1 MSARIGILWVLAGRL
16 LSACGANPGDRVSA
30 GAATSPDTVNLGKPA
45 WEH

>member
-16 LSACGANPGDRVSA
+16 RSACGANPGEHA
-30 GAATSPDTVNLGKPA
+30 GAAPSPDAVNLGKPA

>member
-16 LSACGANPGDRVSA
+16 LSACGANPGDRVGA